1 MCDRAINRSHYEV
14 LGVSPSSSAEE
25 IRTAFRR
32 LARQHHPDTSDVADS
47 DQAMAEINRAWSV
60 LSDPVKRFDYDR
72 SLRTEKTATQSARRT
87 TEDSVDVSRPMT
99 VYPARFPWRGIAF
112 FGVVA
117 IVAVLVM
124 HALAKPVGPEVPDN
138 LLVTGS
144 CVEID
149 AEQFVKEV
157 SCLNAHDG
165 TVRQFVA
172 YDRNCPSD
180 TMGYLD
186 RQGMGIACVEYSPD
200 RAGGGDRV
208 P

>member
-1 MCDRAINRSHYEV
+1 M

-87 TEDSVDVSRPMT
+87 TEESVDVSRPMP

-138 LLVTGS
+138 LLVTGHAWKLMQS
-144 CVEID
+144 N
-149 AEQFVKEV
+149 
-157 SCLNAHDG
+157 S
-165 TVRQFVA
+165 
-172 YDRNCPSD
+172 
-180 TMGYLD
+180 
-186 RQGMGIACVEYSPD
+186 
-200 RAGGGDRV
+200 
-208 P
+208 